1 LEKQEEF
8 RDKQRDR
15 ANARW
20 SPRDAKSVPNACGT
34 DAAAMPGG
42 CSSSSSS
49 SSNQNIAS
57 ETEVSD
63 TIPLSSTKKQA
74 REPSGSGV
82 RLAQLLRRMILQNNP
97 TARVTDL
104 QERKWAL
111 EADRILRLDGR
122 NEKEIASLIEWSQE
136 DGFWF
141 KNILSMALQ
150 RC

>member
-74 REPSGSGV
+74 REPSESGV